1 LRANFT
7 NNKIFIR
14 HAVVL
19 IAGVGGV
26 CHPSLI
32 QVNGLGVTE
41 RLQMNSTTEIKK
53 VDLVLN
59 ENQLCTLIT
68 MAQVGLNVMNDG
80 HSRNDKR
87 EIMNILRD
95 ALYHLI

>member
-1 LRANFT
+1 
-7 NNKIFIR
+7 
-14 HAVVL
+14 
-19 IAGVGGV
+19 
-26 CHPSLI
+26 
-32 QVNGLGVTE
+32 
-41 RLQMNSTTEIKK
+41 MNSTKELKK
-53 VDLVLN
+53 VDLVLD
-59 ENQLCTLIT
+59 ENQLSTLIT